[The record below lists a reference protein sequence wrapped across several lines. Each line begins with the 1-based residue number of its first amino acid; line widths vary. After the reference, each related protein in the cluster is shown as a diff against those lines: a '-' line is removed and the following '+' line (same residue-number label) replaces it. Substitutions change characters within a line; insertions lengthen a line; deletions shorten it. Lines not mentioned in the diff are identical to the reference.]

1 MHGGHLEEKK
11 TIEYFHTCDRFEN
24 KNRSTG
30 KKFGLMIH
38 NQELESLWEVIH
50 MDLLTELPPS
60 GDRSYNAYLVIVH
73 RCRKTPI
80 FIQCHKDDTAVDTA
94 LLLLNRVISHTGLFN
109 NIISDSHCKLTSAL

>member
-1 MHGGHLEEKK
+1 MVDILKKK
-11 TIEYFHTCDRFEN
+11 TIEYLHTCDRCEK

-30 KKFGLMIH
+30 NKFGLMIH

-50 MDLLTELPPS
+50 MDLSTELPPS
-60 GDRSYNAYLVIVH
+60 GYIIYNAYLVIVH

-94 LLLLNRVISHTGLFN
+94 LLLWNRVTSHTGLFN
-109 NIISDSHCKLTSAL
+109 NIISDRDCKLTSAL